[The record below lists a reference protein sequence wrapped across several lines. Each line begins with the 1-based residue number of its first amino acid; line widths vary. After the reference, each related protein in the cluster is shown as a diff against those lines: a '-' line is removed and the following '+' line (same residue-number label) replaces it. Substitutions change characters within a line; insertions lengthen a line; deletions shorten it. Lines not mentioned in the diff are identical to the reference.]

1 MPTAR
6 SSGHPGGGLHQAPA
20 GADTPLG
27 PGTPPP
33 MDRITDAC
41 KNITLPQL
49 HRRRDND
56 FVFLPSATTVAERLF
71 SQVSVC
77 PWGDVYTPHAHPWQ
91 TPPHQTATA
100 VDGTHSTGMH
110 SCYRPQQSCGQGY
123 YRPQRSCGQGYV
135 FTRVC
140 DSVHRGGICL
150 SACWDTTPLEQTSP
164 RNRRPPW
171 SRHPPESR
179 LQHTVNER
187 PVRILLECILVLKKA
202 NGLQCWDKLSELL

>member
-6 SSGHPGGGLHQAPA
+6 SSGHPGGGGLHQAPA

-27 PGTPPP
+27 PGTPP

-56 FVFLPSATTVAERLF
+56 FVFLPSATVVAERLF

-140 DSVHRGGICL
+140 DSVHGGV
-150 SACWDTTPLEQTSP
+150 SASVHAGIP
-164 RNRRPPW
+164 PPW
-171 SRHPPESR
+171 SRHPPWTDVPPGAETPR
-179 LQHTVNER
+179 
-187 PVRILLECILVLKKA
+187 KA
-202 NGLQCWDKLSELL
+202 DSSIRSMNGPYASYSNAFLF